1 MKRLALVLVAL
12 LAIPLAAAPGP
23 SDEISAENVVRV
35 MNVYRAAGGLPPL
48 VPEQRLTQAAQDRMR
63 HMEEA
68 GFWAHESPDGVSP
81 FVWLRVRAY
90 PYRAAG
96 ENLAAGFET
105 AKVLVASWMESP
117 GHRAS
122 IMSADYHECGIAVID
137 GAVTGRAT
145 GRSIVV
151 LFGAQR

>member
-1 MKRLALVLVAL
+1 MKRLAAL
-12 LAIPLAAAPGP
+12 LAALLALPAGAASDP
-23 SDEISAENVVRV
+23 SNEITPENVVQA
-35 MNVYRAAGGLPPL
+35 MNVHRMADGLPPL
-48 VPEQRLTQAAQDRMR
+48 RLEERLTLAAKDRMK

-68 GFWAHESPDGVSP
+68 GFWAHESPEGISP
-81 FVWLRVRAY
+81 FVWLRVRGY

-105 AKVLVASWMESP
+105 ARLLVASWMESP
-117 GHRAS
+117 GHRAN
-122 IMSADYHECGIAVID
+122 ILSADYAECGIAVID

-151 LFGAQR
+151 LFAAQR